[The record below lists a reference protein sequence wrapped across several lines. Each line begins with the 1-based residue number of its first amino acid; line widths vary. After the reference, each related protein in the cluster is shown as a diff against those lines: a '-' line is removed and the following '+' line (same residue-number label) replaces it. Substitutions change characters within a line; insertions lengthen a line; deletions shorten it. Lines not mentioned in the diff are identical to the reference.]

1 MDKLDKI
8 FLEDILMILAVL
20 GFTIVAY
27 TRFPVDG
34 ILLAGSLALT
44 VLVVASILLFRRS

>member
-1 MDKLDKI
+1 MDKLDKK

-20 GFTIVAY
+20 AFAVFSYA
-27 TRFPVDG
+27 RFSVPG

-44 VLVVASILLFRRS
+44 ILVAADILLFRRG